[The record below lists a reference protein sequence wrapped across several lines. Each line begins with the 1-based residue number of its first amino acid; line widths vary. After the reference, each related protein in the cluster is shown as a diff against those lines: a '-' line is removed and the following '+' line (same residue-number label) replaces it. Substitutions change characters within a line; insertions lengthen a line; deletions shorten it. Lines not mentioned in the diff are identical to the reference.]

1 MFATLNFP
9 ANSKRENPHN
19 KLLRSSIYIHILY
32 TVLAS
37 IKMNIN
43 LVGQIFFFRTY
54 SGKFLRRI
62 IANMLYELE
71 MDTKKKFSK

>member
-19 KLLRSSIYIHILY
+19 KLLRSSIYFHILY

-43 LVGQIFFFRTY
+43 LVRQIFFFAHIPEFFFY
-54 SGKFLRRI
+54 SNR
-62 IANMLYELE
+62 EL
-71 MDTKKKFSK
+71 

>member
-19 KLLRSSIYIHILY
+19 KLLRSSIYFRILY

-43 LVGQIFFFRTY
+43 LVGTNFSFSHIFRKIFFLENY
-54 SGKFLRRI
+54 SEYAL
-62 IANMLYELE
+62 
-71 MDTKKKFSK
+71 